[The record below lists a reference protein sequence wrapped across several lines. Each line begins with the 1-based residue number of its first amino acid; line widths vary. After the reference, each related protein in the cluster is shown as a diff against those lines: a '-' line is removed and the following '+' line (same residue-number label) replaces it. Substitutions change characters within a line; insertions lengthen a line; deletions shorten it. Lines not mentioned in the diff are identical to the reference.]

1 MYVLP
6 NEDMLGRGSEL
17 LNEEPHCVTK
27 LTTAY
32 GAGTCSLYVL
42 PILTEELEN
51 ILHWQQFTGQEYA
64 HWTFLH
70 CCMRNHKVQYID
82 SSVLS
87 ENKLHLL
94 F

>member
-51 ILHWQQFTGQEYA
+51 ILH
-64 HWTFLH
+64 
-70 CCMRNHKVQYID
+70 
-82 SSVLS
+82 
-87 ENKLHLL
+87 
-94 F
+94 